1 MPSGYQSAVRE
12 DAVSNQPMSFI
23 TLVERDET
31 PLWVALV
38 LGGCADHALFTR
50 THGIDFQLKNYR
62 FLGGL
67 HQIGEDDLRGLSE
80 AMEDHI
86 KSSGFEYFKQY
97 EGTCKYYCEK
107 LEAVAK
113 LVRPWPLPAQ
123 RKELRRRLMLYL
135 DAAYECM
142 PFMVSIFAVQSILT
156 KHLAERISPVAAEME
171 LPLES
176 TLTLLSRPATP
187 TAIEQDLRSMT
198 VLVEEILSN
207 QNLRDIFAS
216 EDAAQQL
223 NQNHRSFL
231 VRLHKHCRNFGWLQT
246 FTYRNKPYGL
256 RDLIQ
261 RLRERVWRT
270 HAAEQLHSSNLEVS
284 VIEDQLRQIEQSL
297 DQEARYILDTA
308 RRYSTLRFYRVD
320 VHFMTAAK
328 LTRLMEHAAEALGLP
343 YELLCYLT
351 PDEIDR
357 GLQSPLDAAL
367 QKLAATRRKEGFDA
381 SLTESAT
388 VAISSPSQIS
398 ADATKE
404 RGEPLL
410 DGTTAALGS
419 YSGPVKVVRSL
430 RDCAGF
436 ERGDVL
442 VSPMTTP
449 EFMSAIEKAGA
460 IITDE
465 GGLLCHA
472 AIISR
477 ELGIPCVIGTRTASH
492 VLRPGE
498 NVTVK
503 ADQEKGVVH
512 RNDF

>member
-1 MPSGYQSAVRE
+1 MK
-12 DAVSNQPMSFI
+12 FI

-38 LGGCADHALFTR
+38 LGGCADRALFTR

-67 HQIGEDDLRGLSE
+67 HQIGEDDLRGISDAIE
-80 AMEDHI
+80 SHI
-86 KSSGFEYFKQY
+86 KNSGYEYFEQY
-97 EGTCKYYCEK
+97 EATCKYYCEK
-107 LEAVAK
+107 LKAVAK
-113 LVRPWPLPAQ
+113 LVAPWPLPAQ
-123 RKELRRRLMLYL
+123 RDELRRRLMLYL

-142 PFMVSIFAVQSILT
+142 PFMVSIFAVQSLLT
-156 KHLAERISPVAAEME
+156 MRLSQCIAPVAAEME
-171 LPLES
+171 LPLDS

-187 TAIEQDLRSMT
+187 TAIEQDLRSVT
-198 VLVEEILSN
+198 AFVEEILSD

-216 EDAAQQL
+216 EDPTQQL
-223 NQNHRSFL
+223 NQNHRSF
-231 VRLHKHCRNFGWLQT
+231 VTRLRKHCRNFGWLQT
-246 FTYRNKPYGL
+246 FTYRNRPFGL
-256 RDLIQ
+256 TDLIQ

-270 HAAEQLHSSNLEVS
+270 HAPEQLHSAHLEVNI
-284 VIEDQLRQIEQSL
+284 IEDQLQQVEQRL
-297 DQEARYILDTA
+297 DQASRHTLDTA
-308 RRYSTLRFYRVD
+308 RRYATLRFYRVD

-328 LTRLMEHAAEALGLP
+328 LTPLMEHAADALGLP

-351 PDEIDR
+351 PEEIDR
-357 GLQSPLDAAL
+357 GLQSPLRDVW
-367 QKLAATRRKEGFDA
+367 QKLAASRQKDGFDA
-381 SLTESAT
+381 TLTGPGAVE
-388 VAISSPSQIS
+388 ISSPTQMS
-398 ADATKE
+398 AAVSEE

-410 DGTTAALGS
+410 DGTTAALGT

-430 RDCAGF
+430 QDCAGF

-449 EFMSAIEKAGA
+449 EFMSAIERAGA

-477 ELGIPCVIGTRTASH
+477 ELGIPCIIGTRTASH
-492 VLRPGE
+492 VLRAGE
-498 NVTVK
+498 HVTVK
-503 ADQEKGVVH
+503 ADPEKGVVH

>member
-1 MPSGYQSAVRE
+1 MPSGYKSAVTRNAGE
-12 DAVSNQPMSFI
+12 PMKFI
-23 TLVERDET
+23 ILVERDET

-38 LGGCADHALFTR
+38 LGGCADHALFRR
-50 THGIDFQLKNYR
+50 THGIDFKLKNYR

-67 HQIGEDDLRGLSE
+67 HQIGENDLRSISDSIE
-80 AMEDHI
+80 NHI
-86 KSSGFEYFKQY
+86 KSSGFQYFEQY
-97 EGTCKYYCEK
+97 EDACSYYCEK
-107 LEAVAK
+107 LKAVTK
-113 LVRPWPLPAQ
+113 LIAPWPLPAQ
-123 RKELRRRLMLYL
+123 RDELRRRIMLYL

-142 PFMVSIFAVQSILT
+142 PFMVSIFAVQALLT
-156 KHLAERISPVAAEME
+156 KRLTQSVAPAASEMR

-176 TLTLLSRPATP
+176 TLTLLTRPATP
-187 TAIEQDLRSMT
+187 TAIEQDLRAVTAFSD
-198 VLVEEILSN
+198 EILSD

-216 EDAAQQL
+216 EGAAQQL
-223 NQNHRSFL
+223 NQHYRSFL
-231 VRLHKHCRNFGWLQT
+231 TRLRKHCRNFGWLQT
-246 FTYRNKPYGL
+246 FTYRNRPFGL
-256 RDLIQ
+256 DDLIQ

-270 HAAEQLHSSNLEVS
+270 HAVEALHPSHLENNS
-284 VIEDQLRQIEQSL
+284 VEDQLQQIEESL
-297 DQEARYILDTA
+297 DQTSRHILDTA
-308 RRYSTLRFYRVD
+308 RRYATLRFYRVD

-328 LTRLMEHAAEALGLP
+328 LTSLMEHAAQALGLP

-351 PDEIDR
+351 PDEIDS
-357 GLQSPLDAAL
+357 GLQSPLSDVW
-367 QKLAATRRKEGFDA
+367 QEFAATRQKEGFDA
-381 SLTESAT
+381 CLSEPGT
-388 VAISSPSQIS
+388 VKISSPTQRSV
-398 ADATKE
+398 AVNE
-404 RGEPLL
+404 GRGEPLL
-410 DGTTAALGS
+410 EGTTAALGS

-492 VLRPGE
+492 VLRAGE

>member
-1 MPSGYQSAVRE
+1 M
-12 DAVSNQPMSFI
+12 NFI
-23 TLVERDET
+23 TLVERNET

-38 LGGCADHALFTR
+38 LGGCADHALFIR
-50 THGIDFQLKNYR
+50 THGINFQLKNYR
-62 FLGGL
+62 FLAGL

-113 LVRPWPLPAQ
+113 LVRSWPLPAQ
-123 RKELRRRLMLYL
+123 REELRRRLMLYL

-142 PFMVSIFAVQSILT
+142 PFMVSIFAVQAILT
-156 KHLAERISPVAAEME
+156 KHLAHRISPVAAEME

-176 TLTLLSRPATP
+176 TLTLLTRPATP
-187 TAIEQDLRSMT
+187 TAVEQDLKGVT
-198 VLVEEILSN
+198 AFAEEILSD
-207 QNLRDIFAS
+207 QHLRDAFAS
-216 EDAAQQL
+216 EDTPRQL
-223 NQNHRSFL
+223 NQHYRRFL
-231 VRLHKHCRNFGWLQT
+231 TRLRKHCRNFGWLQT
-246 FTYRNKPYGL
+246 FTYRNRPFAL
-256 RDLIQ
+256 SDLIQ

-270 HAAEQLHSSNLEVS
+270 DTDDPLRSSHLEGNI
-284 VIEDQLRQIEQSL
+284 IEDQLHQIEESL
-297 DQEARYILDTA
+297 DRESRYTLDTA
-308 RRYSTLRFYRVD
+308 RRYATLRFYRVD
-320 VHFMTAAK
+320 VHFMTAAR
-328 LTRLMEHAAEALGLP
+328 LTRLMGHAAEALGLP

-351 PDEIDR
+351 PHEIDR
-357 GLQSPLDAAL
+357 GLQSPLSDVWQEVAGMR
-367 QKLAATRRKEGFDA
+367 QKEGFDA
-381 SLTESAT
+381 SINESGT
-388 VAISSPSQIS
+388 VKISSPSQMS
-398 ADATKE
+398 MPVNE
-404 RGEPLL
+404 GRREPLL
-410 DGTTAALGS
+410 DGTTAALGT

-477 ELGIPCVIGTRTASH
+477 ELAIPCIIGTRTASH
-492 VLRPGE
+492 VLRAGE
-498 NVTVK
+498 HVTVK
-503 ADQEKGVVH
+503 ADREKGVVH